1 MSECWH
7 ILEEFVVQ
15 VERRILYVNVTATL
29 GVEMA
34 PGATPDEVEAALD
47 LTSLSA
53 DDPIG
58 LLSND
63 PDKFFGRT
71 TKVGLDKVLFGS
83 CLQSFFASMVCACQ
97 GCNFQP
103 TQLVCC

>member
-1 MSECWH
+1 M
-7 ILEEFVVQ
+7 
-15 VERRILYVNVTATL
+15 NVTATL
-29 GVEMA
+29 GVQMA

-63 PDKFFGRT
+63 PDRFFGRT
-71 TKVGLDKVLFGS
+71 TKVCQPVKCSVS
-83 CLQSFFASMVCACQ
+83 CCAASAADSPAWAALCDHDAQRQSKF
-97 GCNFQP
+97 
-103 TQLVCC
+103 